1 MFCPQLTVTGFDY
14 GRSAGALQVRC
25 EVLVRGCI
33 CQLKKCSVMEEIVVD
48 EQKPV
53 EREDDCSLTIY
64 YADSGENLWEI
75 AKAYHTAMQ
84 SVLEAN
90 SQLELSQEDAVSKR
104 EMLLIPILS
113 NLLFCH
119 AAPKRRS
126 EANAWKAATS
136 IQTSPGAPAATS
148 TSGSSGRCGPESPP
162 LSNGLWR
169 IW

>member
-1 MFCPQLTVTGFDY
+1 M
-14 GRSAGALQVRC
+14 RC

-48 EQKPV
+48 EQKPI

-64 YADSGENLWEI
+64 YADPGENLWEI

-113 NLLFCH
+113 N
-119 AAPKRRS
+119 
-126 EANAWKAATS
+126 
-136 IQTSPGAPAATS
+136 
-148 TSGSSGRCGPESPP
+148 
-162 LSNGLWR
+162 
-169 IW
+169 

>member
-1 MFCPQLTVTGFDY
+1 MDAQEQRLLFCPQLTVTGFDY
-14 GRSAGALQVRC
+14 SRSAGALQVRC

-64 YADSGENLWEI
+64 YADPGENLWEI

-113 NLLFCH
+113 N
-119 AAPKRRS
+119 
-126 EANAWKAATS
+126 
-136 IQTSPGAPAATS
+136 
-148 TSGSSGRCGPESPP
+148 
-162 LSNGLWR
+162 
-169 IW
+169 

>member
-1 MFCPQLTVTGFDY
+1 MHLSLNLCMLAYDDSAGIQFYDKTEKLDCSFPVSGVDAQEQRLLFCPQLTVTGFDY
-14 GRSAGALQVRC
+14 SRSAGALQVRC

-48 EQKPV
+48 EQKPI

-64 YADSGENLWEI
+64 YADPGENLWEI

-113 NLLFCH
+113 N
-119 AAPKRRS
+119 
-126 EANAWKAATS
+126 
-136 IQTSPGAPAATS
+136 
-148 TSGSSGRCGPESPP
+148 
-162 LSNGLWR
+162 
-169 IW
+169 